1 MNIKVLLKVFTK
13 NISIETEYGYVEDP
27 LSKYKTGPNETA
39 LNSEIPNISNDENVI
54 IAPGQEKT
62 QFQF

>member
-13 NISIETEYGYVEDP
+13 SISIKTEYGYLEDP
-27 LSKYKTGPNETA
+27 LSKHRTGPNETA